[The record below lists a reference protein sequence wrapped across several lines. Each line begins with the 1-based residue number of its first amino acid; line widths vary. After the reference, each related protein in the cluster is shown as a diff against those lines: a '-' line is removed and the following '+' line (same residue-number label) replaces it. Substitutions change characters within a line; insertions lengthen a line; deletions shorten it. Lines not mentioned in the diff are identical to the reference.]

1 MVSRD
6 VSVIDVQ
13 AGESWDSDLIVW
25 EGCDSSPLVI
35 LLGVCWENAWEQPWV
50 LCLCHLCPEPGTS
63 VCSSAHGLPD
73 PWRHLRMPWSG
84 HTSRLKQQLHRVALL
99 QEDVWD
105 CSVIWFRTGQWEGE
119 KMKQCLKVKQIQ
131 RKEYSST
138 EGKRRQISSRDV

>member
-13 AGESWDSDLIVW
+13 AGESWDSDLIVG
-25 EGCDSSPLVI
+25 EACDSSPLVI
-35 LLGVCWENAWEQPWV
+35 LLGICWDNAWEQPGV
-50 LCLCHLCPEPGTS
+50 LCLCQLCPGTS
-63 VCSSAHGLPD
+63 VCSSAHGPPEL
-73 PWRHLRMPWSG
+73 WRHLRMPLSG
-84 HTSRLKQQLHRVALL
+84 HTPRLKQQLHRVAVL

-119 KMKQCLKVKQIQ
+119 KMKQCLKVEQIQ
-131 RKEYSST
+131 RKENSST